1 MRRGLAIVWL
11 AVVVIGL
18 ATGSTAPDAR
28 DELQRFSLAFDD
40 RRAPGAEFGSP
51 SDRRRYTKLFRTV
64 YERIQKSYVDA
75 IDPHELI
82 DDALIG
88 LGKVEAPLTDERLME
103 GALQHMVQALDP
115 HSSYLNQQRFK
126 DMQVQTRGEFGGL
139 GIRVMMEEGLVKV
152 VSPID
157 DTPAARAGL
166 EANDLIS
173 HLDGVTV
180 KGMSLAEAVQNM
192 RGPVKTR
199 IVLTVLRGDR
209 APFDVAIVRD
219 IIRIRPVKSRR
230 EGSIAYIR
238 ITTFNEQT
246 EDALDDAMARLRDEI
261 GPGMRGVVLDLRNN
275 PGGLLPQS
283 VAVADAFL
291 ERGDIVSTRGR
302 KGRKSQKY
310 DARRGRIAD
319 GLPMV
324 VLINGGSAS
333 ASEIVAGAL
342 QDLHRATLIG
352 TRSFGKGSVQT
363 IFPLPEQR
371 ALRLTTSRYFTP
383 TGRSIQARGIEP
395 DIFVVKPGEQAE
407 LEARRRREA
416 DLPGALD
423 TDPARVAAK
432 DRQPSPKAAADGR
445 ESGDAAG
452 EGGDAAGEGGDA
464 AAKTPDK
471 SATPEDDDDFQ
482 LRWALAFLRATGSL
496 DLDVMDASYVALQPI
511 EVFERPSRD
520 APPVD
525 SLFRGT
531 SIKVVGRIRGRNW
544 FLIDRGE
551 ARLAYVRAAHLAP
564 TASVQ

>member
-103 GALQHMVQALDP
+103 GALQHMVHALDP

-126 DMQVQTRGEFGGL
+126 DMQAVTRGEFGGL

-166 EANDLIS
+166 KANDLIS

-199 IVLTVLRGDR
+199 IVLTVLRDDR

-246 EDALDDAMARLRDEI
+246 EDALDDAMARLRDDI
-261 GPGMRGVVLDLRNN
+261 GPAMRGVVLDLRNN

-342 QDLHRATLIG
+342 QDLHRATVIG

-363 IFPLPEQR
+363 IFSLPEQR

-395 DIFVVKPGEQAE
+395 DIVVVKPGKQAE

-423 TDPARVAAK
+423 TDPVEVAAE
-432 DRQPSPKAAADGR
+432 DRQPSPKAAAADR
-445 ESGDAAG
+445 
-452 EGGDAAGEGGDA
+452 EGGDA
-464 AAKTPDK
+464 AAKAPDK
-471 SATPEDDDDFQ
+471 PATPEEDDDFQ

-496 DLDVMDASYVALQPI
+496 DFDVMDASYVALQPI

-520 APPVD
+520 ALPVD
-525 SLFRGT
+525 SLFRGAA
-531 SIKVVGRIRGRNW
+531 IKVVGRIRGRNW
-544 FLIDRGE
+544 FLVDRGE